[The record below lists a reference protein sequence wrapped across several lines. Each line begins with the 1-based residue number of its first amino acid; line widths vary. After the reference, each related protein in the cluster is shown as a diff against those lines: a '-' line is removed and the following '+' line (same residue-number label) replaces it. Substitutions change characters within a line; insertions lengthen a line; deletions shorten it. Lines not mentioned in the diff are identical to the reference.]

1 MSFKQAI
8 LDQDLYASFVS
19 SSEWISCLDK
29 IREISPAVADAIN
42 KYGIGESICDDEP
55 YAGQYEFE
63 SGQLLD
69 CIPSSVKRDL
79 EKEAEQCYDKICALA
94 KAYANYVVENAKEI
108 SQ

>member
-63 SGQLLD
+63 SGQRNAVKLVN
-69 CIPSSVKRDL
+69 SVL
-79 EKEAEQCYDKICALA
+79 MESDKYNTLVS
-94 KAYANYVVENAKEI
+94 NSVLRRNE
-108 SQ
+108 